1 MSLLKHPL
9 LLADV
14 PLPTGTTQDFQYCV
28 KITNLNKYPNY
39 LLFAQVT
46 SATASPS
53 AYIQLQSGRC
63 LRVEGYRSSLNITAI
78 AKNRVHTSDL
88 KKTPAGIVL
97 KNPQLQKA
105 LIIGTPKIGRPV
117 AMPMINEG
125 RKIEAKFEIQS
136 IEPQGLQLIRVPEAT
151 PVLNLWL
158 LPAIGMTI
166 LGGIVRH
173 RHQKPVDLKGD
184 FASHLP

>member
-1 MSLLKHPL
+1 MSLLKHAL

-14 PLPTGTTQDFQYCV
+14 PLPNGATQNFQYCV

-39 LLFAQVT
+39 LLFAQVS

-53 AYIQLQSGRC
+53 AYIQIQSGRC

-78 AKNRVHTSDL
+78 AKNRVQPNDL

-97 KNPQLQKA
+97 KNPQLQKS
-105 LIIGTPKIGRPV
+105 LIIGTPRIGRPMT
-117 AMPMINEG
+117 MPMINEG

-136 IEPQGLQLIRVPEAT
+136 IDPQGLQLIRVPEAT
-151 PVLNLWL
+151 PVLNLLL
-158 LPAIGMTI
+158 LPTIAIFTYISRKYRWPCDVSG
-166 LGGIVRH
+166 
-173 RHQKPVDLKGD
+173 
-184 FASHLP
+184 